1 MFDWLEPGY
10 LAWAAGGTYAIG
22 YLIINQVAL
31 RLLVLLG
38 TAFYIWYY
46 WVAADVPL
54 WDAIITS
61 FILGAANL
69 IGLANLFFH
78 KSELYVP
85 RDHRDIYQAQF
96 SHMPPAD
103 FRVLMKHAR
112 RERLTEPRRVT
123 VEGGRV
129 EALYF
134 VIEGEIH
141 IEKLGERFSMP
152 SGLFVGEIAYLTGRR
167 SSATTWLPA
176 GAEVLVWEFEKLKSR
191 SVHRP
196 RFKLALEAMISRD
209 LAMKVA
215 VAVAPHSP
223 DWNAERARQELL
235 AQA

>member
-1 MFDWLEPGY
+1 MLDWIEPGY
-10 LAWAAGGTYAIG
+10 LAWSAGILYALG

-38 TAFYIWYY
+38 TGFYIWYY
-46 WVAADVPL
+46 WVVSDIPL

-61 FILGAANL
+61 TILAAANL

-78 KSELYVP
+78 KSQLYVP
-85 RDHRDIYQAQF
+85 SAHRDIYNRQF

-103 FRVLMKHAR
+103 FRTLMKCCTR
-112 RERLTEPRRVT
+112 TRLQTTKTVT

-129 EALYF
+129 DALYF
-134 VIEGEIH
+134 VVAGEIM

-167 SSATTWLPA
+167 SSATTWLPE
-176 GAEVLVWEFEKLKSR
+176 GAEVLVWDFETLRRHSDR
-191 SVHRP
+191 QP
-196 RFKLALEAMISRD
+196 RFKLAFEAMISRD

-215 VAVAPHSP
+215 VAVAPHRP
-223 DWNAERARQELL
+223 DWNAEKAREELM